1 MKVCPVWF
9 HFIRLICLTFFKIFH
24 SFRTYGASSLPPG
37 PLILAPNH
45 ASYLDPPAAGCG
57 LFRVT
62 YYLAR
67 HTLFTPPICSWL
79 LPSIGSIP
87 VNQNSPGP
95 SSLKNIF
102 EVLKRNGT
110 LVLFPE
116 GQRTFDGT
124 LGKAEPGIGMI
135 AARANVPVVP
145 VHIIGSHEAMPRN
158 GNWHPFRPMQVVYGQ
173 PMRFQGDPKNRDDF
187 QKFADQIMAAIAS
200 LKANSH

>member
-1 MKVCPVWF
+1 MKVCPFWF
-9 HFIRLICLTFFKIFH
+9 HLVRLFSLTFFKFFH
-24 SFRTYGASSLPPG
+24 SFRTSGADSLPPG

-45 ASYLDPPAAGCG
+45 ASYLDPPATGCG

-67 HTLFTPPICSWL
+67 HTLFKPPIASWL

-102 EVLKRNGT
+102 EVFKNKGT

-116 GQRTFDGT
+116 GQRTFDGN
-124 LGKAEPGIGMI
+124 LRKAEPGIGMI

-145 VHIIGSHEAMPRN
+145 VHIIGSREAMPRN
-158 GNWHPFRPMQVVYGQ
+158 GSWHPFRPIRVVYGK
-173 PMRFQGDPKNRDDF
+173 PMRFTGDPKNRQDF
-187 QKFADQIMAAIAS
+187 QNFADEIMSAIS
-200 LKANSH
+200 KLT

>member
-1 MKVCPVWF
+1 MKVCPFWF
-9 HFIRLICLTFFKIFH
+9 HLVRLFSLTFFKFFH
-24 SFRTYGASSLPPG
+24 SFRTSGTENLPPG

-45 ASYLDPPAAGCG
+45 ASYLDPPATGCG

-67 HTLFTPPICSWL
+67 HTLFKPPIASWL

-102 EVLKRNGT
+102 EVFKNKGT

-116 GQRTFDGT
+116 GQRTFDGD
-124 LGKAEPGIGMI
+124 LRKAEPGIGMI

-145 VHIIGSHEAMPRN
+145 VHIIGSREAMPRN
-158 GNWHPFRPMQVVYGQ
+158 GSWHPFRPIRVVYGQ
-173 PMRFQGDPKNRDDF
+173 PMRFSGDPKSREDF
-187 QKFADQIMAAIAS
+187 QKFADEIMSAIS
-200 LKANSH
+200 KLQ

>member
-1 MKVCPVWF
+1 MKVCPFWF
-9 HFIRLICLTFFKIFH
+9 HLVRLFSLTFFKFFH
-24 SFRTYGASSLPPG
+24 SFRTSGTDNLPPG

-45 ASYLDPPAAGCG
+45 ASYLDPPATGCG

-67 HTLFTPPICSWL
+67 HTLFKPPIASWL

-102 EVLKRNGT
+102 EVFKNKGT

-116 GQRTFDGT
+116 GQRTFDGN
-124 LGKAEPGIGMI
+124 LRKAEPGIGMI

-145 VHIIGSHEAMPRN
+145 VHIIGSREAMPRN
-158 GNWHPFRPMQVVYGQ
+158 GSWHPFRPIRVVYGK
-173 PMRFQGDPKNRDDF
+173 PMRFTGDPKNRQDF
-187 QKFADQIMAAIAS
+187 QKFADEIMSAIS
-200 LKANSH
+200 KLP

>member
-1 MKVCPVWF
+1 MKVCPFWF
-9 HFIRLICLTFFKIFH
+9 HLVRLFSLTFFKFFH
-24 SFRTYGASSLPPG
+24 SFRTSGTDNLPAG

-45 ASYLDPPAAGCG
+45 ASYLDPPATGCG

-67 HTLFTPPICSWL
+67 HTLFKPPIASWL

-102 EVLKRNGT
+102 EVFKNKGT

-116 GQRTFDGT
+116 GQRTFDGN
-124 LGKAEPGIGMI
+124 LRKAEPGIGMI

-145 VHIIGSHEAMPRN
+145 VHIIGSREAMPRN
-158 GNWHPFRPMQVVYGQ
+158 GRWHPFRPIRVVYGK
-173 PMRFQGDPKNRDDF
+173 PMRFMGDPKNREDF
-187 QKFADQIMAAIAS
+187 QKFADEIMSAIS
-200 LKANSH
+200 KLP

>member
-1 MKVCPVWF
+1 MKVCPFWF
-9 HFIRLICLTFFKIFH
+9 HLVRLFSLTFFKFFH
-24 SFRTYGASSLPPG
+24 SFRTSGTDNLPAG

-45 ASYLDPPAAGCG
+45 ASYLDPPATGCG

-67 HTLFTPPICSWL
+67 HTLFKPPIASWL

-102 EVLKRNGT
+102 EVFKNKGT

-116 GQRTFDGT
+116 GQRTYDGN
-124 LGKAEPGIGMI
+124 LRKAEPGIGMI
-135 AARANVPVVP
+135 AARSNVPVVP
-145 VHIIGSHEAMPRN
+145 VHIIGTREAMPRN
-158 GNWHPFRPMQVVYGQ
+158 GRWHPFRPIRVVYGK
-173 PMRFQGDPKNRDDF
+173 PMRFSGDPKSRQDF
-187 QKFADQIMAAIAS
+187 QKFADEIMSAIS
-200 LKANSH
+200 KLP

>member
-1 MKVCPVWF
+1 MKVCPFWF
-9 HFIRLICLTFFKIFH
+9 HLVRLFSLTFFKFFH
-24 SFRTYGASSLPPG
+24 SFRTSGADSLPPG

-45 ASYLDPPAAGCG
+45 ASYLDPPATGCG
-57 LFRVT
+57 LFRAT

-67 HTLFTPPICSWL
+67 HTLFKPPIASWL

-102 EVLKRNGT
+102 EVFKNGGT

-116 GQRTFDGT
+116 GQRTFDGS
-124 LGKAEPGIGMI
+124 LRKAEPGIGMI

-145 VHIIGSHEAMPRN
+145 VHIIGSREAMPRN
-158 GNWHPFRPMQVVYGQ
+158 GSWHPFRPIRVVYGQ
-173 PMRFQGDPKNRDDF
+173 PMRFSGDPKSRQDF
-187 QKFADQIMAAIAS
+187 QKFADEIMSAIS
-200 LKANSH
+200 KLQ

>member
-1 MKVCPVWF
+1 MKVCPLWF
-9 HFIRLICLTFFKIFH
+9 HIVRLFSLTFFKFFH
-24 SFRTYGASSLPPG
+24 SFRTSGTDNLPPG

-45 ASYLDPPAAGCG
+45 ASYLDPPATGCG

-67 HTLFTPPICSWL
+67 HTLFKPPIASWL

-102 EVLKRNGT
+102 EVFKNKGT

-116 GQRTFDGT
+116 GQRTFDGN
-124 LGKAEPGIGMI
+124 LRKAEPGIGMI

-145 VHIIGSHEAMPRN
+145 VHIIGSREAMPRN
-158 GNWHPFRPMQVVYGQ
+158 GSWHPFRPIRVVYGK
-173 PMRFQGDPKNRDDF
+173 PMRFTGDPKNREDF
-187 QKFADQIMAAIAS
+187 QKFADEIMSAIS
-200 LKANSH
+200 KLQ

>member
-1 MKVCPVWF
+1 MKVCPLWF
-9 HFIRLICLTFFKIFH
+9 HLVRLFSLTFFKFFH
-24 SFRTYGASSLPPG
+24 SFRTSGADSLPPG

-45 ASYLDPPAAGCG
+45 ASYLDPPATGCG

-67 HTLFTPPICSWL
+67 HTLFKPPIASWL

-102 EVLKRNGT
+102 EVFKNKGT

-116 GQRTFDGT
+116 GQRTFDGN
-124 LGKAEPGIGMI
+124 LRKAEPGIGMI

-145 VHIIGSHEAMPRN
+145 VHIIGSREAMPRN
-158 GNWHPFRPMQVVYGQ
+158 GSWHPFRPIRVVYGK
-173 PMRFQGDPKNRDDF
+173 PMRFTGDPKSRQDF
-187 QKFADQIMAAIAS
+187 QKFADEIMSAIS
-200 LKANSH
+200 KLQ

>member
-1 MKVCPVWF
+1 MKVCPFWF
-9 HFIRLICLTFFKIFH
+9 HIVRLFSFTFFKFFH
-24 SFRTYGASSLPPG
+24 SFRTSGTDNLPPG

-45 ASYLDPPAAGCG
+45 ASYLDPPATGCG

-67 HTLFTPPICSWL
+67 HTLFKPPIASWL

-102 EVLKRNGT
+102 EVFKNKGT

-116 GQRTFDGT
+116 GQRTFDGN
-124 LGKAEPGIGMI
+124 LRKAEPGIGMI

-145 VHIIGSHEAMPRN
+145 VHIIGSREAMPRN
-158 GNWHPFRPMQVVYGQ
+158 GSWHPFRPIRVVYGK
-173 PMRFQGDPKNRDDF
+173 PMRFTGDPKNREDF
-187 QKFADQIMAAIAS
+187 QKFADEIMSAIS
-200 LKANSH
+200 KLP

>member
-1 MKVCPVWF
+1 MKVCPFWF
-9 HFIRLICLTFFKIFH
+9 HIVRLFSLTFFKFFH
-24 SFRTYGASSLPPG
+24 SFRTSGTDNLPPG

-45 ASYLDPPAAGCG
+45 ASYLDPPATGCG

-67 HTLFTPPICSWL
+67 HTLFKPPIASWL

-102 EVLKRNGT
+102 EVFKNKGT

-116 GQRTFDGT
+116 GQRTFDGN
-124 LGKAEPGIGMI
+124 LRKAEPGIGMI

-145 VHIIGSHEAMPRN
+145 VHIIGSREAMPRN
-158 GNWHPFRPMQVVYGQ
+158 GRWHPFRPIRVVYGK
-173 PMRFQGDPKNRDDF
+173 PMCFTGDPKSREDF
-187 QKFADQIMAAIAS
+187 QKFADEIMSAIS
-200 LKANSH
+200 KLQ

>member
-1 MKVCPVWF
+1 VKVCPFWF
-9 HFIRLICLTFFKIFH
+9 HIVRLFSLTFFKFFH
-24 SFRTYGASSLPPG
+24 SFRTSRADSLPPG

-45 ASYLDPPAAGCG
+45 ASYLDPPATGCG

-67 HTLFTPPICSWL
+67 HTLFKPPLASWL

-102 EVLKRNGT
+102 EVFKNKGT

-116 GQRTFDGT
+116 GQRTFDGN
-124 LGKAEPGIGMI
+124 LRKAEPGIGMI

-145 VHIIGSHEAMPRN
+145 VHIIGSREAMPRN
-158 GNWHPFRPMQVVYGQ
+158 GSWHPFRPIRVVYGQ
-173 PMRFQGDPKNRDDF
+173 PMRFSGDPKSRQDF
-187 QKFADQIMAAIAS
+187 QKFADEIMSAIS
-200 LKANSH
+200 KLQ

>member
-1 MKVCPVWF
+1 VKVCPFWF
-9 HFIRLICLTFFKIFH
+9 HIVRLFSFTFFKFFH
-24 SFRTYGASSLPPG
+24 SFRTSGTDNLPPG

-45 ASYLDPPAAGCG
+45 ASYLDPPATGCG

-67 HTLFTPPICSWL
+67 HTLFKPPIASWL

-102 EVLKRNGT
+102 EVFKNKGT

-116 GQRTFDGT
+116 GQRTFDGN
-124 LGKAEPGIGMI
+124 LRKAEPGIGMI

-145 VHIIGSHEAMPRN
+145 VHIIGSREAMPRN
-158 GNWHPFRPMQVVYGQ
+158 GRWHPFRPIRVVYGK
-173 PMRFQGDPKNRDDF
+173 PMRFTGDPKNRQDF
-187 QKFADQIMAAIAS
+187 QNFADEIMSAIS
-200 LKANSH
+200 KLT

>member
-1 MKVCPVWF
+1 MKVCPFWF
-9 HFIRLICLTFFKIFH
+9 HLVRLFSLTFFKFFH
-24 SFRTYGASSLPPG
+24 SFRTSGTDNLPAG

-45 ASYLDPPAAGCG
+45 ASYLDPPATGCG

-67 HTLFTPPICSWL
+67 HTLFKPPIASWL

-102 EVLKRNGT
+102 EVFKNKGT

-116 GQRTFDGT
+116 GQRTYDGN
-124 LGKAEPGIGMI
+124 LRKAEPGIGMI

-145 VHIIGSHEAMPRN
+145 VHIIGSREAMPRN
-158 GNWHPFRPMQVVYGQ
+158 GRWHPFRPIRVVYGK
-173 PMRFQGDPKNRDDF
+173 PMRFSGDPKSRQDF
-187 QKFADQIMAAIAS
+187 QKFADEIMSAIS
-200 LKANSH
+200 KLP